1 MSEYLRLIAFML
13 VCALLLSC
21 AALFVSGADR
31 AGTSPVREGMLPLH
45 TVRLQ
50 ALRSEPDAERIRSS
64 SPRISGFKTDGQ
76 TSGEQEAKTDRPVS
90 AYSIRGK
97 DILARFCRRSAAP
110 ESDDGRGIAAA
121 KENVILKLL

>member
-76 TSGEQEAKTDRPVS
+76 TSGEQEAS